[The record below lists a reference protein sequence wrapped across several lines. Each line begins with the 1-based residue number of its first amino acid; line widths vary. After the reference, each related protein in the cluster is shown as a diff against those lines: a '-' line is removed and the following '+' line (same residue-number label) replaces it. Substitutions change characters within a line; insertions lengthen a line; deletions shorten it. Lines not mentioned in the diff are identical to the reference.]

1 MTGLD
6 AISAITNGDWER
18 ALEWAREHDVE
29 IPENPEQM
37 RTDAANG
44 IAYKPEHALYK
55 RMKLVQ
61 GICEHLRSTDPD
73 DGIVSGRLEA
83 LAEQFRRRAESAKE
97 DGRHVEM
104 DIWIDAETDTKR
116 LIPDE

>member
-1 MTGLD
+1 MTGVD
-6 AISAITNGDWER
+6 AIDAITNGDWER
-18 ALEWAREHDVE
+18 GLEWAREHDVE
-29 IPENPEQM
+29 IPDCPQKMDKAFSYE
-37 RTDAANG
+37 TDARDT
-44 IAYKPEHALYK
+44 YPK
-55 RMKLVQ
+55 RMALIRN
-61 GICEHLRSTDPD
+61 ICEHLQSCDPD

-83 LAEQFRRRAESAKE
+83 LAEQFRRRAGSAQE

>member
-1 MTGLD
+1 MTGVD
-6 AISAITNGDWER
+6 AIDAITNGDWER

-29 IPENPEQM
+29 IPDSPRKMIKTFSYE
-37 RTDAANG
+37 TDARD
-44 IAYKPEHALYK
+44 AYPTRMALI
-55 RMKLVQ
+55 RN
-61 GICEHLRSTDPD
+61 ICEHLQNCDPD

-83 LAEQFRRRAESAKE
+83 LAEQFRRRADSAKE

>member
-1 MTGLD
+1 MTGVD

-18 ALEWAREHDVE
+18 ALKWAREHDVE
-29 IPENPEQM
+29 IPGSPQKMDKAFSYE
-37 RTDAANG
+37 TDARDT
-44 IAYKPEHALYK
+44 YPK
-55 RMKLVQ
+55 RMALIRN
-61 GICEHLRSTDPD
+61 ICEHLQSCDPD
-73 DGIVSGRLEA
+73 NGVVSGRLEA
-83 LAEQFRRRAESAKE
+83 LAEQFRRRADSAKE

>member
-1 MTGLD
+1 MTGVD

-18 ALEWAREHDVE
+18 ALEWARAHNVE
-29 IPENPEQM
+29 IPDNPQKMDKAFSYE
-37 RTDAANG
+37 TDARDTF
-44 IAYKPEHALYK
+44 PTRMALI
-55 RMKLVQ
+55 RN
-61 GICEHLRSTDPD
+61 ICEHLQSCDPD
-73 DGIVSGRLEA
+73 NGVVSGRLEA
-83 LAEQFRRRAESAKE
+83 LAEQFRRRADSAKE

>member
-6 AISAITNGDWER
+6 AIIAITNAHWRR

-29 IPENPEQM
+29 IPDNPQKMDKAFSYE
-37 RTDAANG
+37 TDARDT
-44 IAYKPEHALYK
+44 YPK
-55 RMKLVQ
+55 RMALIRN
-61 GICEHLRSTDPD
+61 ICEHLQSCDPD

-83 LAEQFRRRAESAKE
+83 LAEQFRRRADSAKE
-97 DGRHVEM
+97 SGRHVEM